1 MIPRAPTPTLLPYT
15 TLFRSYTRNQNW
27 VCGET
32 PLQQGVR
39 DMGQVSGVES
49 NDSYTVV
56 IFRGSTAKPLRF
68 SFPRKF
74 VRKILILAA
83 IVLAADILV
92 ISHYVVR
99 TGEVWELSA
108 FRSEALSARQQ
119 TAAFSTAVDDL
130 KKRLTSMKEVN
141 QRLRVM
147 LGIEMPKTGDQL
159 NGRGGEETPLPEGST
174 VNSPDKLIRGGA
186 VLQPASAVDG
196 LIELN
201 TSKST
206 DLDEQELVA
215 AVRDGIVWLAK
226 EADVQEQ
233 TLQELALAA
242 EQKSSRWAATPSIWP
257 VKGWVTSG
265 FGPRVSPFTEKP
277 AWHDG
282 LDIGAAANAPVQ
294 APAQGRVTS
303 VGFDSKLGNTVKLDH
318 GFGIETLYGHL
329 AKALVK
335 EGQRVKR
342 GDVVGLVGST
352 GLATGPHL
360 HYMVKVNG
368 QTFDPTKYILD

>member
-1 MIPRAPTPTLLPYT
+1 
-15 TLFRSYTRNQNW
+15 
-27 VCGET
+27 
-32 PLQQGVR
+32 
-39 DMGQVSGVES
+39 MGQGTGTE
-49 NDSYTVV
+49 NNGAYTVV

-68 SFPRKF
+68 SFSCKA
-74 VRKILILAA
+74 VRKILIGLS
-83 IVLAADILV
+83 ILVLADALV

-99 TGEVWELSA
+99 TNEVWELA
-108 FRSEALSARQQ
+108 GFRAEAMSSREQ

-147 LGIEMPKTGDQL
+147 LGIEAPKAGDIV
-159 NGRGGEETPLPEGST
+159 NGRGGEDVPLPEGNVMPAIEKTQKSDASSLMPGST
-174 VNSPDKLIRGGA
+174 ESAHAADSLPAGSK
-186 VLQPASAVDG
+186 VL
-196 LIELN
+196 
-201 TSKST
+201 T
-206 DLDEQELVA
+206 EQEMIA
-215 AVRDGIVWLAK
+215 SIKTSIEWLSK
-226 EADVQEQ
+226 EATVQEQ
-233 TLQELALAA
+233 FLQELSLAA

-294 APAQGRVTS
+294 APAQGRVTM
-303 VGFDSKLGNTVKLDH
+303 VAFDPKLGNMVKLDH

-329 AKALVK
+329 AKSLVK

-342 GDVVGLVGST
+342 GEVVGLVGSS

-360 HYMVKVNG
+360 HYMVKVYG
-368 QTFDPTKYILD
+368 QTLDPVKYILE

>member
-1 MIPRAPTPTLLPYT
+1 
-15 TLFRSYTRNQNW
+15 
-27 VCGET
+27 
-32 PLQQGVR
+32 
-39 DMGQVSGVES
+39 MGQVNSAENS
-49 NDSYTVV
+49 DAYTVV

-74 VRKILILAA
+74 VSKLLIVGA
-83 IVLAADILV
+83 IFVLADILV
-92 ISHYVVR
+92 ISHYVIR

-108 FRSEALSARQQ
+108 FRAEVMSAREQ
-119 TAAFSTAVDDL
+119 TAAFAGAVDDL

-147 LGIEMPKTGDQL
+147 LGIEVPKTGDVV
-159 NGRGGEETPLPEGST
+159 NGRGGEDVPF
-174 VNSPDKLIRGGA
+174 PDGNNTLVTSEK
-186 VLQPASAVDG
+186 
-196 LIELN
+196 
-201 TSKST
+201 TSKT
-206 DLDEQELVA
+206 DAGVQRPGSGEAIQNVLAGPISPSVGSGSLTEQEMIA
-215 AVRDGIVWLAK
+215 SIKDGIDWLSK
-226 EADVQEQ
+226 EATTQEQ
-233 TLQELALAA
+233 FLQELSLAA

-294 APAQGRVTS
+294 APAQGRVTMVS
-303 VGFDSKLGNTVKLDH
+303 FDPKLGNLVKLDH

-342 GDVVGLVGST
+342 GEVVGLVGSS

-360 HYMVKVNG
+360 HYMVKVYG
-368 QTFDPTKYILD
+368 QALDPVKYILE

>member
-1 MIPRAPTPTLLPYT
+1 MAQV
-15 TLFRSYTRNQNW
+15 N
-27 VCGET
+27 GAET
-32 PLQQGVR
+32 S
-39 DMGQVSGVES
+39 DA
-49 NDSYTVV
+49 YTVV

-74 VRKILILAA
+74 VRKILIVGA
-83 IVLAADILV
+83 ILLVADLLV
-92 ISHYVVR
+92 ISHYVIR

-108 FRSEALSARQQ
+108 FRNEAMSARQQ
-119 TAAFSTAVDDL
+119 TAAFATAVDDL
-130 KKRLTSMKEVN
+130 KKRLTSMKEIN
-141 QRLRVM
+141 ERLRVM
-147 LGIEMPKTGDQL
+147 LGIDTPKPTGDL
-159 NGRGGEETPLPEGST
+159 VNGRGGEETPLPEGST
-174 VNSPDKLIRGGA
+174 LLQSDKGSKREFG
-186 VLQPASAVDG
+186 LQQSTNLSSEG
-196 LIELN
+196 
-201 TSKST
+201 TSDTADST
-206 DLDEQELVA
+206 SSEIDQQEIVA
-215 AVRDGIVWLAK
+215 AVKEGIAWLSK
-226 EADVQEQ
+226 EAETQERS
-233 TLQELALAA
+233 LQELSQAA

-303 VGFDSKLGNTVKLDH
+303 VGFDPKLGNVVKLDH

-329 AKALVK
+329 AKSLVK

-342 GDVVGLVGST
+342 GDVVGLVGSS

>member
-1 MIPRAPTPTLLPYT
+1 MR
-15 TLFRSYTRNQNW
+15 
-27 VCGET
+27 
-32 PLQQGVR
+32 
-39 DMGQVSGVES
+39 QVTGAENS
-49 NDSYTVV
+49 DSYTVV

-74 VRKILILAA
+74 VRKLLIVCAVFL
-83 IVLAADILV
+83 IADLLV
-92 ISHYVVR
+92 ISHYVIR

-108 FRSEALSARQQ
+108 FRAEAMSARQQ
-119 TAAFSTAVDDL
+119 TAAFSSAIDDL
-130 KKRLTSMKEVN
+130 KKRLTSMREVN

-147 LGIEMPKTGDQL
+147 LGIETPKTGDL
-159 NGRGGEETPLPEGST
+159 VNGRGGEDGPIPDGSPILTSPLKVKADASSESASMREEARTDGSADPR
-174 VNSPDKLIRGGA
+174 SIP
-186 VLQPASAVDG
+186 S
-196 LIELN
+196 EF
-201 TSKST
+201 
-206 DLDEQELVA
+206 DEQVIATVKE
-215 AVRDGIVWLAK
+215 GIEWLSK
-226 EADVQEQ
+226 EAEVQERS
-233 TLQELALAA
+233 LQELSVAA

-257 VKGWVTSG
+257 VKGWITSG

-294 APAQGRVTS
+294 APAQGRVTT
-303 VGFDSKLGNTVKLDH
+303 VGFDPKLGNTVKLDH

-329 AKALVK
+329 AKSLVK

-368 QTFDPTKYILD
+368 QTLDPTRYILE

>member
-1 MIPRAPTPTLLPYT
+1 
-15 TLFRSYTRNQNW
+15 
-27 VCGET
+27 
-32 PLQQGVR
+32 
-39 DMGQVSGVES
+39 MGQANGAENS
-49 NDSYTVV
+49 DSYTVV

-74 VRKILILAA
+74 VRKLLIVCAVF
-83 IVLAADILV
+83 VLADILV
-92 ISHYVVR
+92 ISHYVIR

-108 FRSEALSARQQ
+108 FKSEAMSARQQ
-119 TAAFSTAVDDL
+119 TVAFSTAIEDL
-130 KKRLTSMKEVN
+130 KKRLNSMKEVN

-147 LGIEMPKTGDQL
+147 LGIEVPKTGDQI
-159 NGRGGEETPLPEGST
+159 NGRGGEETPLPEGMTLLQAQESL
-174 VNSPDKLIRGGA
+174 NSQGTK
-186 VLQPASAVDG
+186 QPGEGHEADGVSESSKGVSGLVD
-196 LIELN
+196 LE
-201 TSKST
+201 
-206 DLDEQELVA
+206 ERELVKVVQSNLAFLDKEA
-215 AVRDGIVWLAK
+215 AV
-226 EADVQEQ
+226 QEK
-233 TLQELALAA
+233 TLEELTQVA
-242 EQKSSRWAATPSIWP
+242 EQKSSRWSATPSIWP

-294 APAQGRVTS
+294 APAQGRVTT
-303 VGFDSKLGNTVKLDH
+303 VGFDPKLGNLVKLDH
-318 GFGIETLYGHL
+318 GYGVETLYGHL

-335 EGQRVKR
+335 EGQRVRR

-368 QTFDPTKYILD
+368 QALDPSKYILD

>member
-1 MIPRAPTPTLLPYT
+1 MA
-15 TLFRSYTRNQNW
+15 
-27 VCGET
+27 
-32 PLQQGVR
+32 
-39 DMGQVSGVES
+39 QVHSVES

-74 VRKILILAA
+74 VRKILILGA
-83 IVLAADILV
+83 IVLLADILV
-92 ISHYVVR
+92 VSHYVVR

-108 FRSEALSARQQ
+108 FRAEALSARQQ
-119 TAAFSTAVDDL
+119 TAAFSTAVEDL
-130 KKRLTSMKEVN
+130 KKRLSSMKEVN

-147 LGIEMPKTGDQL
+147 LGIETPKTGDQL
-159 NGRGGEETPLPEGST
+159 NGRGGEETPLPEGTTFNST
-174 VNSPDKLIRGGA
+174 DRPARGGTE
-186 VLQPASAVDG
+186 LQANATVGQADVPASEST
-196 LIELN
+196 ELGQ
-201 TSKST
+201 
-206 DLDEQELVA
+206 QELVA
-215 AVRDGIVWLAK
+215 AVQEGITWLVK

-233 TLQELALAA
+233 TLQELSLAA

-294 APAQGRVTS
+294 APAQGRVTN
-303 VGFDSKLGNTVKLDH
+303 VGFDSKLGNVVKLDH

-342 GDVVGLVGST
+342 GDVVGLVGSS

>member
-1 MIPRAPTPTLLPYT
+1 
-15 TLFRSYTRNQNW
+15 
-27 VCGET
+27 V
-32 PLQQGVR
+32 
-39 DMGQVSGVES
+39 GQVNGAES
-49 NDSYTVV
+49 SDSYTVV

-74 VRKILILAA
+74 IRKILILGA
-83 IVLAADILV
+83 ILLVADLLV
-92 ISHYVVR
+92 ISHYVIR

-108 FRSEALSARQQ
+108 FRAEALSARQQ

-147 LGIEMPKTGDQL
+147 LGIDTPKTGDQF
-159 NGRGGEETPLPEGST
+159 NGRGGEETPLPEGSPLL
-174 VNSPDKLIRGGA
+174 SGDKLQKETSLPGA
-186 VLQPASAVDG
+186 ADRVGVDG
-196 LIELN
+196 QTEVSASGSQEVN
-201 TSKST
+201 
-206 DLDEQELVA
+206 EQELVA
-215 AVRDGIVWLAK
+215 AVKQGIAWLAK
-226 EADVQEQ
+226 EADRQEQ
-233 TLQELALAA
+233 SLQELSVAA
-242 EQKSSRWAATPSIWP
+242 EQRSSRWAATPSIWP

-303 VGFDSKLGNTVKLDH
+303 VGFDSKLGNVVKLDH
-318 GFGIETLYGHL
+318 GYGIETLYGHL

-342 GDVVGLVGST
+342 GDVVGLVGSS

-368 QTFDPTKYILD
+368 QTFDPVKYILD

>member
-1 MIPRAPTPTLLPYT
+1 
-15 TLFRSYTRNQNW
+15 
-27 VCGET
+27 
-32 PLQQGVR
+32 
-39 DMGQVSGVES
+39 MGQVNGVES

-74 VRKILILAA
+74 VRKILILGA
-83 IVLAADILV
+83 IILAADLLV

-147 LGIEMPKTGDQL
+147 LGIETPKTGDQL
-159 NGRGGEETPLPEGST
+159 NGRGGEETPLPEGIT
-174 VNSPDKLIRGGA
+174 LTPADKSMKGEA
-186 VLQPASAVDG
+186 EVQSSAVSQG
-196 LIELN
+196 AGVVAGQKELA
-201 TSKST
+201 
-206 DLDEQELVA
+206 QEELA
-215 AVRDGIVWLAK
+215 AIVKESIAWLSK
-226 EADVQEQ
+226 EADVQEH
-233 TLQELALAA
+233 TLQELSVAA
-242 EQKSSRWAATPSIWP
+242 EQKSARWAATPSIWP

-282 LDIGAAANAPVQ
+282 LDIGASANAPVQ

-303 VGFDSKLGNTVKLDH
+303 VGFDPKLGNVVKLDH

-342 GDVVGLVGST
+342 GDVVGLVGSS

>member
-1 MIPRAPTPTLLPYT
+1 
-15 TLFRSYTRNQNW
+15 
-27 VCGET
+27 
-32 PLQQGVR
+32 
-39 DMGQVSGVES
+39 MGQVSGVES

-196 LIELN
+196 LNELN
-201 TSKST
+201 TSKPT

-303 VGFDSKLGNTVKLDH
+303 VGFDSKLGNVVKLDH

-342 GDVVGLVGST
+342 GDVVGLLEAAASP
-352 GLATGPHL
+352 LAPIFITWSR
-360 HYMVKVNG
+360 
-368 QTFDPTKYILD
+368 

>member
-1 MIPRAPTPTLLPYT
+1 M
-15 TLFRSYTRNQNW
+15 
-27 VCGET
+27 
-32 PLQQGVR
+32 
-39 DMGQVSGVES
+39 
-49 NDSYTVV
+49 
-56 IFRGSTAKPLRF
+56 
-68 SFPRKF
+68 
-74 VRKILILAA
+74 
-83 IVLAADILV
+83 
-92 ISHYVVR
+92 
-99 TGEVWELSA
+99 
-108 FRSEALSARQQ
+108 SARQQ
-119 TAAFSTAVDDL
+119 TAVFSTAIDDL
-130 KKRLTSMKEVN
+130 KKRLSGMKEVN

-147 LGIEMPKTGDQL
+147 LGIETPKTGDTV
-159 NGRGGEETPLPEGST
+159 NGRGGEDGPLPAG
-174 VNSPDKLIRGGA
+174 NSVSPSASPMGEVSSQLSGADKTGA
-186 VLQPASAVDG
+186 PNQAGNLAAQT
-196 LIELN
+196 E
-201 TSKST
+201 
-206 DLDEQELVA
+206 LDEHELL
-215 AVRDGIVWLAK
+215 AVVKQGIDWLSR
-226 EADVQEQ
+226 EASVQEQ
-233 TLQELALAA
+233 ALQELSLAA

-257 VKGWVTSG
+257 VKGWITSG

-294 APAQGRVTS
+294 APAQGRVTT
-303 VGFDSKLGNTVKLDH
+303 VAFDSKLGNLVKLDH

>member
-1 MIPRAPTPTLLPYT
+1 M
-15 TLFRSYTRNQNW
+15 
-27 VCGET
+27 
-32 PLQQGVR
+32 QQGVR

-49 NDSYTVV
+49 NDSSTVV

-303 VGFDSKLGNTVKLDH
+303 VGFDSKLGNVVKLDH

-342 GDVVGLVGST
+342 GDVVGLVGSS

-368 QTFDPTKYILD
+368 QTFDPSKYILD

>member
-1 MIPRAPTPTLLPYT
+1 
-15 TLFRSYTRNQNW
+15 
-27 VCGET
+27 
-32 PLQQGVR
+32 
-39 DMGQVSGVES
+39 MGQMNGAE
-49 NDSYTVV
+49 DSDAYTVV

-68 SFPRKF
+68 SFSRKLVSKLLIVGAIF
-74 VRKILILAA
+74 VL
-83 IVLAADILV
+83 VDILV
-92 ISHYVVR
+92 ISHYVIR

-108 FRSEALSARQQ
+108 FRAEAMSAREQ
-119 TAAFSTAVDDL
+119 TGAFSSAVDDL

-147 LGIEMPKTGDQL
+147 LGIEAPKTGDMA
-159 NGRGGEETPLPEGST
+159 NGRGGVDVPLPDGNTLPTSEKTPKSDVGAQHFISAETSQSDLTGQTSPSAGS
-174 VNSPDKLIRGGA
+174 NSP
-186 VLQPASAVDG
+186 
-196 LIELN
+196 
-201 TSKST
+201 T
-206 DLDEQELVA
+206 EQEMITSIK
-215 AVRDGIVWLAK
+215 DGIDWLSK
-226 EADVQEQ
+226 EAAIQEQ
-233 TLQELALAA
+233 SLQELSLAA

-294 APAQGRVTS
+294 APAQGRVTA
-303 VGFDSKLGNTVKLDH
+303 VGFDPKLGNVVKVDH

-342 GDVVGLVGST
+342 GEVVGLVGST

-360 HYMVKVNG
+360 HYMVKVHG
-368 QTFDPTKYILD
+368 QALDPVKYILE

>member
-1 MIPRAPTPTLLPYT
+1 M
-15 TLFRSYTRNQNW
+15 
-27 VCGET
+27 
-32 PLQQGVR
+32 QQGVR
-39 DMGQVSGVES
+39 DMGQMSGVES

-196 LIELN
+196 LSELN

-303 VGFDSKLGNTVKLDH
+303 VGFDSKLGNVVKLDH

-342 GDVVGLVGST
+342 GDVVGLVGSS

-368 QTFDPTKYILD
+368 QTFDPSKYILD